1 MPELHMPSAA
11 RKIKLGKTHYIKN
24 NGYNPI
30 WAKVRWQPTSRDIS
44 SPSSSLSAAAS
55 APAGAFVFD
64 RIGHGFKQDAN
75 TVTFE
80 SPPFQ
85 HPELTFLRVKVK
97 NADVTS
103 MSGFIASWTGLVST
117 LRPGFRTLPLHRD
130 FLVWP
135 DRYLFVHYELL
146 KEDHQEDIA

>member
-1 MPELHMPSAA
+1 MPELHIPSAA
-11 RKIKLGKTHYIKN
+11 RKIKMGKTHYIKN

-30 WAKVRWQPTSRDIS
+30 WAKVRWQTSTRDIS
-44 SPSSSLSAAAS
+44 SHHSVS
-55 APAGAFVFD
+55 AGAFVFD
-64 RIGHGFKQDAN
+64 RTGHHHGLKQDAN
-75 TVTFE
+75 TVAFE

-85 HPELTFLRVKVK
+85 HPELTFLRIKVK

-135 DRYLFVHYELL
+135 DRYLFVHYELI
-146 KEDHQEDIA
+146 KEDHL